1 MNIIV
6 FDLIK
11 GKRKCLLRALR
22 RKEWEIIIPE

>member
-11 GKRKCLLRALR
+11 GKRKRLLRELS
-22 RKEWEIIIPE
+22 RKEREIIIPV